1 LYICQQS
8 LVIHIFPSSHHHSF
22 FALSSS
28 FLNFKMNSLKGY
40 LKQAKK
46 ESPKKADGLKN
57 IKVTPPIEMAFTP
70 PLGSPI
76 STAPRTPLSSRPSS
90 LYPAGD
96 FRNSPR
102 ESVLDIKADVML
114 SWLYQQQLERL
125 WTEGAPNE
133 GVVLKKSRGN
143 FACCPDTLKNERDGF
158 FDQVIAM
165 NVKVRLHN
173 IRP

>member
-1 LYICQQS
+1 
-8 LVIHIFPSSHHHSF
+8 
-22 FALSSS
+22 
-28 FLNFKMNSLKGY
+28 MNSLKGY